1 MHYQISPQTRKQA
14 ELPHSLFTLNL
25 IIVHLFAS
33 YTMLE
38 LGYGQKII
46 FIPFVSMLILSAL
59 WFKAKQMR
67 AHNDDWFVNAHWL
80 LMTKRAKI
88 LIIAYAVGITIGG
101 LLSVLIDPLKGQ
113 TTNLIAMYL
122 GGIPIF
128 FGLLITFVL
137 SGGSIYDA
145 RRGVIGQKI
154 IDMYPA
160 PAHMHAVS
168 NAEDAGDQSAD
179 HQQQDH

>member
-1 MHYQISPQTRKQA
+1 MQYQISAQTRKKA

-46 FIPFVSMLILSAL
+46 FIPFVSMLILAAL
-59 WFKAKQMR
+59 WFKAKQQR
-67 AHNDDWFVNAHWL
+67 TDNTDWFVAAHWL

-88 LIIAYAVGITIGG
+88 LLIAYAVGLSIGV
-101 LLSVLIDPLKGQ
+101 LLSVLVDPLKGQ
-113 TTNLIAMYL
+113 TTNLVAMYL

-145 RRGVIGQKI
+145 RRGVIGDKI
-154 IDMYPA
+154 VEQFPA
-160 PAHMHAVS
+160 PSDMTILTTTEGAS
-168 NAEDAGDQSAD
+168 DSKAD
-179 HQQQDH
+179 NHPQDH